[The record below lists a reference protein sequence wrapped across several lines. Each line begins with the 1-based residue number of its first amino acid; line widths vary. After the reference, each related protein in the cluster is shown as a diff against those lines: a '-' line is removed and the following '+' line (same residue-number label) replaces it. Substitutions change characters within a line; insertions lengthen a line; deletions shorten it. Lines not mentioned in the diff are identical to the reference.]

1 MVGQLIDRHEQ
12 LLAQLNNHLEAE
24 NSILLKL
31 EYETFKHLINTLRQ
45 EEEEASKIHNVL
57 KN

>member
-1 MVGQLIDRHEQ
+1 MVHHLIVINEKQ
-12 LLAQLNNHLEAE
+12 SAQLHNHLEVN

-31 EYETFKHLINTLRQ
+31 EYETFKHLIDTLRL
-45 EEEEASKIHNVL
+45 EEKEVSKIYNVL

>member
-1 MVGQLIDRHEQ
+1 MVDHLIDKNEK
-12 LLAQLNNHLEAE
+12 LSAQLHNHLEAE

-31 EYETFKHLINTLRQ
+31 EYETFKHLVDTLRL
-45 EEEEASKIHNVL
+45 EEKEVSKIYNVL

>member
-1 MVGQLIDRHEQ
+1 MVDHLINKNEKLSVQLH
-12 LLAQLNNHLEAE
+12 NHLEAK

-31 EYETFKHLINTLRQ
+31 EYETFKHLIDTLRL
-45 EEEEASKIHNVL
+45 EEKEVSKIYNVL